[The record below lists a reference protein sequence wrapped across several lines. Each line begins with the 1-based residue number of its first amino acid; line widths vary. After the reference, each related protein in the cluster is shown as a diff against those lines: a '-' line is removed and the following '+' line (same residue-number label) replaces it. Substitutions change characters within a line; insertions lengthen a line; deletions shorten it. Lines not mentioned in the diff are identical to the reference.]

1 MCDSF
6 GFDSI
11 NSGSAPA
18 AQNIYG
24 SYFDTTIQQALVIN
38 TPYAML
44 LDTVDVQNGVQLI
57 AGSQI
62 KVFNTGVYN
71 LQFSAQLFRTGGG
84 NPAAIDIW
92 IRKNGTTNV
101 PHSNTKVDI
110 QSNSVFLVA
119 AWNWFVSLNAGEFVE
134 IMWSVTDNRIQL
146 QSAPENL
153 IIPHPAIPSLITTIN
168 KVS

>member
-1 MCDSF
+1 MCDNF
-6 GFDSI
+6 GYDSI
-11 NSGSAPA
+11 NFGSAPPT
-18 AQNIYG
+18 QNLYG

-38 TPYAML
+38 TPYVMRL
-44 LDTVDVQNGVQLI
+44 NTVDVQNGIQLL

-84 NPAAIDIW
+84 NAASIDIW
-92 IRKNGTTNV
+92 IRKNGVTDI
-101 PHSNTKVDI
+101 PSSATKVDI
-110 QSNSVFLVA
+110 QSNSIFLVA
-119 AWNWFVSLNAGEFVE
+119 AWNWFVSLNAGEYVE

-146 QSAPENL
+146 QSAPANL
-153 IIPHPAIPSLITTIN
+153 VVPFPAIPSLITTIS